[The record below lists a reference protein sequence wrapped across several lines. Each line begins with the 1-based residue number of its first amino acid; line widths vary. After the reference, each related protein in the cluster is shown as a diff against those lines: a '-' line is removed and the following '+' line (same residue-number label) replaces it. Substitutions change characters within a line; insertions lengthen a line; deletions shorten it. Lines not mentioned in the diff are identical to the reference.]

1 MGVTMHYVQYIT
13 ITYKVIKKRKEIE
26 NKKIINVNYNYF
38 IIIGIYASIMSILA
52 FIDLLDASIF
62 ELLILVPILGQ
73 ILHFYLDSF
82 LWKFKDKHN
91 REVTLKYIKN

>member
-62 ELLILVPILGQ
+62 ELL
-73 ILHFYLDSF
+73 YLYLS
-82 LWKFKDKHN
+82 WG
-91 REVTLKYIKN
+91 KYCIFI